1 MANKSE
7 TSHSDRPSFRKG
19 KGKPFWLLIGAGL
32 LLSGALLWFAWQPQK
47 TETVPLATAPVTQGP
62 IEKIVAATGK
72 VEANFEVE
80 IKAKASGKII
90 RLPYDVSDTVPQG
103 ALLVQLDP
111 IDENRAVSQASASL
125 AGLESKASQSRV
137 NLTVAQRNLETDIAK
152 AKADLSASQ
161 AKNKDAHTKA
171 QRLKTLVQGR
181 YISQEEYETGLTTA
195 SQADAELQN
204 AQTRLRE
211 LQTQLV
217 ALQAQAE
224 DVEYTAAQA
233 QAQRVAL
240 ASSQQRLSETKI
252 YAPIAGVVTTRLGQI
267 GQIVSSGISNVG
279 GGTAIMTLADLS
291 HIYVLA
297 SVDESDIGQ
306 VREGQPV
313 HITADAFPGENFKGT
328 VVRIAPKGVEESN
341 VVTFEVKIE
350 VSGPNS
356 KLLKPAMTTNVEIIT
371 AHRDNALKIPAEAII
386 SDKHGGTF
394 VRVPQPTQGAK
405 PARVPVT
412 IGLNNGTEA
421 EVMSGLKR
429 GDSVVINQG
438 QPRSRWRKDGAG
450 QQGSNNTRRGQMMMM
465 RGMGG
470 GGRR

>member
-1 MANKSE
+1 MANKSDMPQHKA
-7 TSHSDRPSFRKG
+7 TSSKKNKG
-19 KGKPFWLLIGAGL
+19 KLFWLLLVVGL
-32 LLSGALLWFAWQPQK
+32 LLAGAGVWFAVQPQK
-47 TETVPLATAPVTQGP
+47 KETAPITTAPVTQGV
-62 IEKIVAATGK
+62 IEKTVAATGK

-111 IDENRAVSQASASL
+111 IDENRAVNQASASL
-125 AGLESKASQSRV
+125 AGLESKAAQSRV
-137 NLTVAQRNLETDIAK
+137 NLTVAQRTLETDIAK

-161 AKNKDAHTKA
+161 AKHKDAHTKA
-171 QRLKTLVQGR
+171 QRLNTLVR
-181 YISQEEYETGLTTA
+181 DRFISQEEYETGVTTA
-195 SQADAELQN
+195 SQADAELEN
-204 AQTRLRE
+204 AKTRLRE
-211 LQTQLV
+211 LQTQKV
-217 ALQAQAE
+217 ALLAQAE
-224 DVEYTAAQA
+224 DVEFAAAQA

-252 YAPIAGVVTTRLGQI
+252 YAPIAGVVTSRLGQI

-306 VREGQPV
+306 VKEGQPV
-313 HITADAFPGENFKGT
+313 HITADAYPGQKFQGK
-328 VVRIAPKGVEESN
+328 VVRIAPKGLEESN

-350 VSGPNS
+350 VFGPNS

-371 AHRDNALKIPAEAII
+371 AHRNNALKIPADTII
-386 SDKHGGTF
+386 TTPNGRTF
-394 VRVPQPTQGAK
+394 VRVPNPDGDKPT
-405 PARVPVT
+405 RVPVT

-421 EVMSGLKR
+421 EVIRGLNA
-429 GDSVVINQG
+429 GDQVVMNQG
-438 QPRSRWRKDGAG
+438 QPRSRWRKDATESRGG
-450 QQGSNNTRRGQMMMM
+450 GNNTRRGQMMMM

-470 GGRR
+470 GKR